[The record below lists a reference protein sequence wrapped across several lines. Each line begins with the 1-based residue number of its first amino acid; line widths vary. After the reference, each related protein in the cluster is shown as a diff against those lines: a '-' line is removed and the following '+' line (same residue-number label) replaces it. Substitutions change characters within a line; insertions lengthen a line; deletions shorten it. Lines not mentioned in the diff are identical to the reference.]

1 MSSMQQPRFR
11 AIRRKIKA
19 IHQKVDAYPFVL
31 KLFVAL
37 SFIIYGVFAFITP
50 FTPASWLA
58 LIGLELLGIRS
69 ISHFYLKED
78 EEAEPEE
85 RMEKRAKQQ

>member
-1 MSSMQQPRFR
+1 MQQPRFK

-37 SFIIYGVFAFITP
+37 SFIIYGIFAFITP

-69 ISHFYLKED
+69 ISRFYLTED
-78 EEAEPEE
+78 EETKSEDCV
-85 RMEKRAKQQ
+85 KKGAKQQ